1 MTRSA
6 DGSPRAARQRRR
18 RRRLLPRPDCGP
30 AVRSSS
36 SAPVLERRSEAD
48 ALRTWQVRQHLGKA
62 PVPRSAARPPGVPR
76 PSPVG
81 PSEGAP
87 GGEEET
93 PFVGLRLLARQLGLC
108 AEGVPAGPPGSLS
121 IKVAK
126 AGPPLTAATALPGG
140 EKPQV
145 RLQV

>member
-1 MTRSA
+1 MA
-6 DGSPRAARQRRR
+6 GEAA
-18 RRRLLPRPDCGP
+18 
-30 AVRSSS
+30 
-36 SAPVLERRSEAD
+36 
-48 ALRTWQVRQHLGKA
+48 LGKGPGA
-62 PVPRSAARPPGVPR
+62 PLSRSTPGVPR
-76 PSPVG
+76 PSPVR